1 MDNAREGVKKL
12 FQAQVIELIVAA
24 IAFILLIIVKIP
36 GIPEAVV
43 AASGVISLVTIVAS
57 LIAFVLQLLGLRIGG
72 EESKLLNLGFW
83 VVVISLVITL
93 ADAIMQLARAPKLAT
108 DICEIA
114 VGLCQVLVSYFILA
128 GVAEI
133 CLKFGEEKLA
143 KKGQLLAYIGLALY
157 ALGVILS
164 AVSYFVSTADE
175 VGLAIIAILAIV
187 GSLVELICYV
197 LGFIFLGVANKKL
210 ENK

>member
-43 AASGVISLVTIVAS
+43 AAAGVISLVTIVAS

-143 KKGQLLAYIGLALY
+143 KKGKLLAYIGLALY

-197 LGFIFLGVANKKL
+197 LGFIFLGVANST
-210 ENK
+210 NA